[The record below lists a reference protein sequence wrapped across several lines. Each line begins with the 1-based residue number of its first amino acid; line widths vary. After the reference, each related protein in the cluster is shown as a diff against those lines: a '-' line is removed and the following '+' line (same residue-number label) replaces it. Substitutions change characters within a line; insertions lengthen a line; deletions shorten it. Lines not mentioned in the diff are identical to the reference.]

1 MSHWHSNEQIS
12 PWHNHAPDTANYSSA
27 TGVDHPALCEEL
39 RNKVQF
45 SIPQAFIVQGCCSGV
60 RAPRGQCT
68 ADINIGKL
76 KTIVARAGTSEKDV
90 YDPLVS
96 NLIHHLCL
104 PVLSSDHASLAYR
117 MDHLNMSV
125 TIPSMA
131 RNARSKGRLVTERS
145 LCRPE
150 RGAAHQRQVFAHTT
164 SIPLEDS

>member
-90 YDPLVS
+90 YDPLNGSSEYVS
-96 NLIHHLCL
+96 HNPIDG
-104 PVLSSDHASLAYR
+104 PKRMFERQISYR
-117 MDHLNMSV
+117 
-125 TIPSMA
+125 A
-131 RNARSKGRLVTERS
+131 
-145 LCRPE
+145 
-150 RGAAHQRQVFAHTT
+150 
-164 SIPLEDS
+164 IPLQTRTWSRTPATSFRPYYIDTSGGQLANLCGNTRPI

>member
-12 PWHNHAPDTANYSSA
+12 PWHNHASNTANYSSA

-90 YDPLVS
+90 YEPLVS
-96 NLIHHLCL
+96 TSSTISVFQSLVLITRFW
-104 PVLSSDHASLAYR
+104 P
-117 MDHLNMSV
+117 
-125 TIPSMA
+125 
-131 RNARSKGRLVTERS
+131 TEWII
-145 LCRPE
+145 
-150 RGAAHQRQVFAHTT
+150 
-164 SIPLEDS
+164 SICQSQCH